1 MWLSLNNMIRVLKK
15 VIDEAW
21 TTWLEYKIRVQKY
34 DQNAKIW

>member
-15 VIDEAW
+15 VIEAW